1 MVRTLQLID
10 VVLNTMAS
18 ETLHG
23 RWHHFQ
29 ECGRMEL
36 RNPFRQQDNF
46 MVAGLE
52 RQALVGFMNRRQS
65 GADFLKC
72 TLSLSQ
78 VTLSYGLGFAS
89 WLHHVCLKSSL
100 LKVQRL
106 SSCLSSCTCFYP
118 GCLYLCSWARVIHSM
133 IYLFVH
139 SFACICMCLEVYWY
153 VHAEASWGWVSF
165 WGNFHLVYWGRFSH
179 LNPAFGT
186 SVSLASY
193 IPLEIR
199 CVSLPC
205 AGDR

>member
-89 WLHHVCLKSSL
+89 
-100 LKVQRL
+100 
-106 SSCLSSCTCFYP
+106 
-118 GCLYLCSWARVIHSM
+118 
-133 IYLFVH
+133 
-139 SFACICMCLEVYWY
+139 
-153 VHAEASWGWVSF
+153 
-165 WGNFHLVYWGRFSH
+165 
-179 LNPAFGT
+179 
-186 SVSLASY
+186 
-193 IPLEIR
+193 
-199 CVSLPC
+199 
-205 AGDR
+205 